1 MKATTI
7 RRHFAIHY
15 AKLPGGY
22 VEAAIWNRVSNEPV
36 WVEVFRSF
44 RGARETARAEIEAIC
59 NYIISRHSA

>member
-36 WVEVFRSF
+36 WVE
-44 RGARETARAEIEAIC
+44 RETARAEIEAIC